1 MYSWGWWFKDIT
13 YQRVPFCLTW
23 PRFLGCWH
31 TAMTLLAPSHSL
43 YFIICSFY
51 AQKALFIDFPFWGA
65 RLVLWFGQWDKVKC
79 PCFFSLSECCPW
91 SRCAVPL
98 AIKKKKKAV
107 LLITLLQNVISDCA
121 VASEFHHSHQ
131 NRRQNRISIFLGW
144 YRNVCSWETLFN
156 LFSGNTLE
164 KNHK

>member
-1 MYSWGWWFKDIT
+1 MTKISGMLAHSNDFVSTIT
-13 YQRVPFCLTW
+13 FIILHYLLFLCTKGSVH
-23 PRFLGCWH
+23 RFSLLGCKVGAVVW
-31 TAMTLLAPSHSL
+31 AVRQSQMPLL
-43 YFIICSFY
+43 
-51 AQKALFIDFPFWGA
+51 LFIVWVLS
-65 RLVLWFGQWDKVKC
+65 LVKMC
-79 PCFFSLSECCPW
+79 STS
-91 SRCAVPL
+91 SH
-98 AIKKKKKAV
+98 KKKKKAV